1 MRHRHATMFAIT
13 VTSAAMLAFGAT
25 RTVRAFDDDDQNGL
39 RAIPA
44 IFVGAAGDC
53 GNGYPAGSR
62 IVTAAWLGGMGLP
75 DNGGNNT
82 TRLDLATN
90 PNKND
95 PHRGLL
101 LSKNGPTPDCSA
113 AGATIEGVRGMLV
126 TPTFELGFDF
136 RNGGHCG
143 AGAPRY
149 NVVAKP
155 VVGPDINFVGGC
167 SNGIRTPAPQ
177 DPLEWT
183 RVRFTNA
190 QAFPPLLVGSRI
202 VSIELIFD
210 EGTDEPLVLDDPNGV
225 GLAVVDNLN
234 INGVF
239 IRSGAGIAD
248 GTDRGGD
255 HDDDKDKG
263 DKKDDRDGDR

>member
-1 MRHRHATMFAIT
+1 MFAIT

-25 RTVRAFDDDDQNGL
+25 RSVRAFDDDDQNRL
-39 RAIPA
+39 QAIPA

-53 GNGYPAGSR
+53 GEGYPAGSR

-90 PNKND
+90 ADKND
-95 PHRGLL
+95 PHLGLL

-113 AGATIEGVRGMLV
+113 AGATIQGVRGMLV

-155 VVGPDINFVGGC
+155 LVGPNVNFVGGC
-167 SNGIRTPAPQ
+167 ANGVKTPAPQ
-177 DPLEWT
+177 DPTEWT
-183 RVRFTNA
+183 RVQFTTA
-190 QAFPPLLVGSRI
+190 QQFPALVPGSRI

-210 EGTDEPLVLDDPNGV
+210 EGTDTAIVPDEPSGV

-234 INGVF
+234 INGAL
-239 IRSGAGIAD
+239 IRSGNGIAD
-248 GTDRGGD
+248 GTDRSRD